1 MKSAINIASG
11 SFIYVYIDHL
21 DFEYEN
27 VSETGNCIVQATP
40 TSPSISSKCIRE
52 GNRYQI
58 ELNAIFTL
66 NTEYTI
72 LIKGIPTPDFTICNA
87 KKPSIYVTDSSNV
100 LLLISTDFY

>member
-21 DFEYEN
+21 DFEYDN
-27 VSETGNCIVQATP
+27 ASNTGNCVVQATP
-40 TSPSISSKCIRE
+40 TSASISSSCIRE

-58 ELNAIFTL
+58 VLNAIFAL

-72 LIKGIPTPDFTICNA
+72 LIKSIPTPDFTICNS
-87 KKPSIYVTDSSNV
+87 KKP
-100 LLLISTDFY
+100 